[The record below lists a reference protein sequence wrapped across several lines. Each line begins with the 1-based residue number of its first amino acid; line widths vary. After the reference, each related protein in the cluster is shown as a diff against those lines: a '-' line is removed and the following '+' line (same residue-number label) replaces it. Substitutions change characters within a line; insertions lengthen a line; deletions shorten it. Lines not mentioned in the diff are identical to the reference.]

1 MIGDQSGDGGSDS
14 MTPASDPRTH
24 IPEPPDLYEDQ
35 LVDATRPLSPFQEE
49 LILSACPRGSRI
61 VEARFA
67 REDRLPCPVRVHVA
81 SPESAVR
88 QLILRM
94 DRHIDGVAIEAT
106 LLPVLARLGLP
117 VPTVLAGPSY
127 DPARPGLGA
136 LSVLSVL
143 PGQDLLSW
151 AWNAPAA
158 DLATATRLV
167 LDSVERLHHLTGALN
182 HDPVAD
188 LLPRA
193 TVGDE
198 LDGVI
203 ARGGP
208 WFDEPVFAQ
217 AIEAL
222 RPIVAAIDTP
232 LAFSSGDYNPGNFL
246 WDGENVI
253 GFIDFAWACFEDP
266 HIGFAK
272 YWLYDWFPLNKAGL
286 IERYLETQRLTQAD
300 FAPRLAVRCLW
311 TLQREIPVADVDGAT
326 DYTHYRDRV
335 LGFLRHALQEL
346 G

>member
-1 MIGDQSGDGGSDS
+1 
-14 MTPASDPRTH
+14 MTPTSDPHTH
-24 IPEPPDLYEDQ
+24 IPQPPDIYEDQ
-35 LVDATRPLSPFQEE
+35 PVDVTRPLSPFQEE
-49 LILSACPRGSRI
+49 LILSACPHGSRI

-67 REDRLPCPVRVHVA
+67 REDRLPCPVRVHI
-81 SPESAVR
+81 AVPGGAGR
-88 QLILRM
+88 QFILRM
-94 DRHIDGVAIEAT
+94 DRHIEGVAREAA

-117 VPTVLAGPSY
+117 VPTVLAGPAH
-127 DPARPGLGA
+127 DPAHPGLGP

-151 AWNAPAA
+151 AWDAPAA
-158 DLATATRLV
+158 DLATAMRLV
-167 LDSVERLHHLTGALN
+167 LEGVARLHALTEPLSR
-182 HDPVAD
+182 DPVAA

-193 TVGDE
+193 TVRAE

-208 WFDEPVFAQ
+208 WFDEPLFVRAV
-217 AIEAL
+217 EVV
-222 RPIVAAIDTP
+222 RPLVAAIDTP

-246 WDGENVI
+246 WDGATVT

-286 IERYLETQRLTQAD
+286 IERYLETHGLSQAD
-300 FAPRLAVRCLW
+300 FAPRLATRCLW
-311 TLQREIPVADVDGAT
+311 TLQREIPVADADGAT
-326 DYTHYRDRV
+326 DYTRYRDRV
-335 LGFLRHALQEL
+335 LGFLRGALHAL